1 MISASCDSSELLD
14 LEEFMPWTEITRPD
28 YDRRGLRYA
37 SDATDAEWELVAP
50 FMPEPKA
57 LGRPRETDL
66 RTVWNAIQ
74 YIGATGCQWA
84 MLPRDFPPFTTVQYY
99 FYQMRDSGA
108 LDALN
113 DTLAEAAR
121 LASGREATPTA
132 GIIPSRG
139 CASQTTAR
147 QWIVS
152 QSRRP
157 KAVGRAG
164 SIWGRKQKAES
175 GTS

>member
-50 FMPEPKA
+50 FMPELKA

-99 FYQMRDSGA
+99 FYQMRSTTLWLRRRALHPDARPPRQPGSSLLVVVLRKPLPGSG
-108 LDALN
+108 
-113 DTLAEAAR
+113 
-121 LASGREATPTA
+121 
-132 GIIPSRG
+132 
-139 CASQTTAR
+139 
-147 QWIVS
+147 
-152 QSRRP
+152 
-157 KAVGRAG
+157 
-164 SIWGRKQKAES
+164 
-175 GTS
+175 